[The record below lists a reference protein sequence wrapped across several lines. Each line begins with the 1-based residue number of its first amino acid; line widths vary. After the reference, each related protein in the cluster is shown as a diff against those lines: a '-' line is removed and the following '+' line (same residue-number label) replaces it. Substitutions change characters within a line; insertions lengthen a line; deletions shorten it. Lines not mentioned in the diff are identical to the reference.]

1 MFVNRRDVQIQW
13 GDCDPANIVYYPR
26 YFAMFDDSTSVL
38 FEAAGFSK
46 QDLVHKYGLV
56 GIPMVDTRSKFY
68 IPSTH
73 GDWITIE
80 TKIESIK
87 RSSFEVKHNVYKGD
101 ALAIEAFETRVL
113 VGRDAALGIPERN
126 ALEFVPKEIGGVPLK
141 VIVLDDGGDPTTAT
155 TNARRFVTESKADI
169 IMGSALTPPTIAV
182 SNVANEAG
190 IPHFGLAPFPITP
203 ERMKWSVAMP
213 QPIPIVGKVLYD
225 HMKAHKVK
233 TVGYIGYSDSYGDLW
248 FNDLKAQGVPMGMTI
263 VDEERFARPDTSVTG
278 QVLKL
283 VAANPDAI
291 LVGASGTAAALPQ
304 TELRERGYQGLI
316 YQTHGAASMD
326 FIRIAGKAAEGVLMA
341 SGPVMDP
348 EDQPDGALTKKP
360 GLALNAAYEAKYGP
374 NSRSQ
379 FAGHSYDAF
388 ELLKRI
394 IPVALK
400 TAKPGTPE
408 FREAIRQALLSEKD
422 LAASQGV
429 YNFTEKD
436 RYGVDD
442 RARILLTV
450 KDGKYMM
457 VKEP

>member
-1 MFVNRRDVQIQW
+1 MNKALLSPAALGGGLPPAALPPRAQTNRNTNGLFISTP
-13 GDCDPANIVYYPR
+13 GPA
-26 YFAMFDDSTSVL
+26 
-38 FEAAGFSK
+38 
-46 QDLVHKYGLV
+46 
-56 GIPMVDTRSKFY
+56 
-68 IPSTH
+68 
-73 GDWITIE
+73 
-80 TKIESIK
+80 
-87 RSSFEVKHNVYKGD
+87 
-101 ALAIEAFETRVL
+101 
-113 VGRDAALGIPERN
+113 AALGIPERN
-126 ALEFVPKEIGGVPLK
+126 ALEFVPKEIAGVPLK

-190 IPHFGLAPFPITP
+190 IPHLGLAPFPITP
-203 ERMKWSVAMP
+203 ERAKWSVAMP
-213 QPIPIVGKVLYD
+213 QPIPIVGKPIYE
-225 HMKAHKVK
+225 HMKAHNVK

-248 FNDLKAQGVPMGMTI
+248 FNDFKAQGVPMGMTM

-348 EDQPDGALTKKP
+348 EDQPDEAATKKP
-360 GLALNAAYEAKYGP
+360 GLALNTAYEAKYGP

-379 FAGHSYDAF
+379 FAGHSWDAF
-388 ELLKRI
+388 LVLQRI
-394 IPVALK
+394 VPTALK

-408 FREAIRQALLSEKD
+408 FREALRQALLTERD
-422 LAASQGV
+422 IAASQGV

-436 RYGVDD
+436 RYGLDD
-442 RARILLTV
+442 RSRILLTV
-450 KDGKYMM
+450 KDGKYMLA
-457 VKEP
+457 KPE

>member
-1 MFVNRRDVQIQW
+1 MKRFYLTAAIAAATLAL
-13 GDCDPANIVYYPR
+13 PALP
-26 YFAMFDDSTSVL
+26 ALAQTS
-38 FEAAGFSK
+38 E
-46 QDLVHKYGLV
+46 
-56 GIPMVDTRSKFY
+56 
-68 IPSTH
+68 
-73 GDWITIE
+73 ITIGI
-80 TKIESIK
+80 TTTTT
-87 RSSFEVKHNVYKGD
+87 GP
-101 ALAIEAFETRVL
+101 
-113 VGRDAALGIPERN
+113 GAALGIPERN

-225 HMKAHKVK
+225 HMKSKGVK

-248 FNDLKAQGVPMGMTI
+248 FNDLKAQAVPMGI
-263 VDEERFARPDTSVTG
+263 KVVDEERFARPDTSVTG

-291 LVGASGTAAALPQ
+291 LIGASGTAAALPQ
-304 TELRERGYQGLI
+304 STLRDRGYKGLI

-326 FIRIAGKAAEGVLMA
+326 FIRIAGKAAEGVIMA

-348 EDQPDGALTKKP
+348 EDQPDSALTKKP
-360 GLALNAAYEAKYGP
+360 GLELNKAYEAKYGP

-379 FAGHSYDAF
+379 FAGHSFDAF
-388 ELLKRI
+388 KVLERI
-394 IPVALK
+394 VPVALK
-400 TAKPGTPE
+400 SAKPGTPE
-408 FREAIRQALLSEKD
+408 FRDALRKALLTERD
-422 LAASQGV
+422 IAASQGV

-436 RYGVDD
+436 RFGLDD
-442 RARILLTV
+442 RSRIILTV
-450 KDGKYMM
+450 KDGKY
-457 VKEP
+457 VLAK